1 MTIHLSQDGKTMIDV
16 GRVLELHE
24 TTVELWHGEEIANP
38 HNGIWQLICQ
48 QHEFNFRLWH
58 EEDTA
63 RCPNASD
70 SEIANVKRAID
81 KLNQNRNDWIEKVDV
96 WIEDELANQGVAV
109 AADARLNTET
119 PGSAIDRLSI
129 LALRLYHLEEQLD
142 RADADMEH
150 LNSVG
155 KKICIAQMQRENLAT
170 SLSELL
176 ADIGEGRKRHQTYR
190 QMKMYNDP
198 SLNPVLIAAG
208 KVG

>member
-1 MTIHLSQDGKTMIDV
+1 MIDV
-16 GRVLELHE
+16 SRVLELQE
-24 TTVELWHGEEIANP
+24 STVELWHREEIANP
-38 HNGIWQLICQ
+38 FDGVYQLICQ

-70 SEIANVKRAID
+70 SEIAKVKRAID

-96 WIEDELANQGVAV
+96 WIEDELGRQSVVAEPN
-109 AADARLNTET
+109 ARLNTET

-129 LALRLYHLEEQLD
+129 LALRLYHLEEQLE
-142 RADADMEH
+142 RSDADMEH

-155 KKICIAQMQRENLAT
+155 QKICIAQMQRENLSN
-170 SLSELL
+170 SLRELL
-176 ADIGEGRKRHQTYR
+176 DDIFAGRMRHQTYR

-208 KVG
+208 KAG